1 MTILKITGIGLQKYS
16 NLLCEL
22 TIENL
27 YTHSLRPNVH
37 TYYNFISIS
46 VITNI
51 IMTTV
56 SHIVLMEFRSVCNTH
71 NVFVK
76 NVYKR
81 SNTFVSLCI
90 QDHPVYQHR
99 DLYHSYRSNKKK
111 KMRWTVANQLLIN
124 STDSKMP
131 HVTRPLVKLYFSVTT
146 GNRISFDAIR
156 VSVLEMLQR
165 PVHRPLSQR
174 NATVFCFPERRKHI
188 SLSAP
193 DYARLM
199 RLMLAASWHL
209 HALEIRWNY
218 SPIISDKLQRHGKFV
233 Q

>member
-1 MTILKITGIGLQKYS
+1 MFTRDRILSWACVFKII
-16 NLLCEL
+16 
-22 TIENL
+22 L
-27 YTHSLRPNVH
+27 YINTE
-37 TYYNFISIS
+37 TC
-46 VITNI
+46 I
-51 IMTTV
+51 IR
-56 SHIVLMEFRSVCNTH
+56 IVP
-71 NVFVK
+71 
-76 NVYKR
+76 
-81 SNTFVSLCI
+81 I
-90 QDHPVYQHR
+90 
-99 DLYHSYRSNKKK
+99 KK

-156 VSVLEMLQR
+156 VSVLKMLQR

-188 SLSAP
+188 SLSAS